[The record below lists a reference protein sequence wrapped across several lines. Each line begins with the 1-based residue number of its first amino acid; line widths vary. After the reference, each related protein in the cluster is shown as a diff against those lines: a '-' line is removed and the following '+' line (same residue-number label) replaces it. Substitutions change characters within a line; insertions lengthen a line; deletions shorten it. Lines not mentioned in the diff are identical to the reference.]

1 LRGFLLAGTS
11 IVVTTEFSIR
21 FSIRLGRNRAKV
33 WLCRSTLV
41 GRHRE
46 VGALAHVISVRC
58 TTDKRRAEIKNHG
71 VKPRYYLLLPLLA
84 SASAAWST
92 LPLPTA
98 GTLLPPAANDA
109 AHSTLPLLDVE
120 RSAPLP
126 STPTS
131 PATDRK
137 LLVQH
142 LRIKGAS
149 VFLPSLLLANS
160 GFVAGESYTLQD
172 LQAIADR
179 IQRYYRDHGYP
190 LAQAY
195 LPAQDMRVDELT
207 ITISLMEGRYGQVLV
222 RNQSH
227 ASSGILSD
235 MLQDL
240 QPGNVV
246 QGETLDSSLL
256 MLSDLP
262 GLHITS
268 ALVPGTALGTS
279 DLLVDVLPTHRVTGA
294 VDADNAG
301 NYYTGA
307 VRVGASM
314 FLNEPSG
321 EGDLASLRLQT
332 SGEGLNYVR
341 AAYQLQVGQARVGA
355 AWSSMEYTLGRD
367 FESLL
372 ANGTARTLGF
382 FASYPLVRSRNGNLV
397 GSVSYDDKR
406 F

>member
-1 LRGFLLAGTS
+1 M
-11 IVVTTEFSIR
+11 
-21 FSIRLGRNRAKV
+21 
-33 WLCRSTLV
+33 
-41 GRHRE
+41 
-46 VGALAHVISVRC
+46 
-58 TTDKRRAEIKNHG
+58 
-71 VKPRYYLLLPLLA
+71 
-84 SASAAWST
+84 
-92 LPLPTA
+92 
-98 GTLLPPAANDA
+98 
-109 AHSTLPLLDVE
+109 
-120 RSAPLP
+120 
-126 STPTS
+126 
-131 PATDRK
+131 
-137 LLVQH
+137 
-142 LRIKGAS
+142 
-149 VFLPSLLLANS
+149 FLPSLLLANS